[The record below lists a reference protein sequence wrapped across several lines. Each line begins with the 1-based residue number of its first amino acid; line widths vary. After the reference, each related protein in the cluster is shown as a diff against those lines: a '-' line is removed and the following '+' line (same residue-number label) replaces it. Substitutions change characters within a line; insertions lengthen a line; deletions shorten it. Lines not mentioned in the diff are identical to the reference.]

1 MRRTSITIL
10 ALVLGAVIGVGGT
23 RAYDAGY
30 LTGCKADPMAGGL
43 RDGSYRISP
52 GTTTTVKNGV
62 ATTCSDKRFW

>member
-1 MRRTSITIL
+1 MLRTYITIL

-30 LTGCKADPMAGGL
+30 LTGCKADQMAGSL
-43 RDGSYRISP
+43 RDGSYKIYS
-52 GTTTTVKNGV
+52 GSTTTVKNGV

>member
-1 MRRTSITIL
+1 MRRTHTTIL
-10 ALVLGAVIGVGGT
+10 ALVVGAVIGVGGI

-30 LTGCKADPMAGGL
+30 LTGCKADPPASGL
-43 RDGSYRISP
+43 RDGIYKIAR